1 MRWRRSGAWLLPA
14 FLIATVIDAVIGHL
28 LPPSGE
34 TQTILAAVLAGWFLN
49 LFAVLILAL
58 PFSAILR
65 RARPDMPKVVARDYA
80 GTTAVALVTAALL
93 TIGLTHH
100 PQIIAH
106 KKAMRDAIVR
116 AQAYIG
122 ARAPAE
128 FRRNLEHVST
138 IAIEPGK
145 IYRTC
150 VASDRD
156 SRTYCVVVK
165 TRLPLAQSV
174 SFDGYESN
182 AVFAQGIG

>member
-1 MRWRRSGAWLLPA
+1 MRWRRRGAWLYPA
-14 FLIATVIDAVIGHL
+14 FAIATIADALIGHL

-34 TQTILAAVLAGWFLN
+34 TQTVVAAVLAGWFLN
-49 LFAVLILAL
+49 LIAVLVLSWPL
-58 PFSAILR
+58 GVVLR

-80 GTTAVALVTAALL
+80 GTTAVVAVTAVLL
-93 TIGLTHH
+93 IVGIAHH
-100 PQIIAH
+100 PSVVAH
-106 KKAMRDAIVR
+106 REAMRDAIVR

-138 IAIEPGK
+138 IAIEPGS

-156 SRTYCVVVK
+156 TRTYCVVVK
-165 TRLPLAQSV
+165 THLPLAESV

-182 AVFAQGIG
+182 QVFAQGLG